1 MNVSAFHASALHAST
16 ISRLQ
21 GLSPVAGPPSAASAA
36 GPDPAAWLL
45 ADDGVGGALLQAGPR
60 SARLAI
66 DALEQ
71 QFLAALTRSPGDAG

>member
-21 GLSPVAGPPSAASAA
+21 GSSPVAGPPSAA